1 MISIQAGLLRER
13 KLRVMKA
20 QPTLNRFKFDRKLS
34 RVSDLLSADD
44 VEEMAAKSRI
54 SDFDARQMAVNASQ
68 KQQRLAH
75 LLNLV
80 NNFKTAME
88 DVTNSLNG
96 QISQINGLLAQVKD

>member
-1 MISIQAGLLRER
+1 MLSIQAGLLRER
-13 KLRVMKA
+13 RLRATKA
-20 QPTLNRFKFDRKLS
+20 VPSLSRSGIDRKLS
-34 RVSDLLSADD
+34 KVSDLLSADD
-44 VEEMAAKSRI
+44 VEEMAEKSRI

-68 KQQRLAH
+68 KQQRLSQ

-80 NNFKTAME
+80 NSFKTAME